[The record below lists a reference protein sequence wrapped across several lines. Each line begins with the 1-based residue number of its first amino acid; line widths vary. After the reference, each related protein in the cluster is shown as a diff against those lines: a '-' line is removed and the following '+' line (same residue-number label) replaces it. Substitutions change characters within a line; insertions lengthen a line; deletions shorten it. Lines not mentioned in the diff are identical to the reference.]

1 MSSVPLRRWRPQA
14 FAAPA
19 ATPAAASAEDLEA
32 RRREAEQAGFAA
44 GHAAGLAAAR
54 AEAERLGALFGAA
67 ERALALFE
75 ERLAGELLDLAIEI
89 ARQVI
94 RSEIATRR
102 ETVLAA
108 AREALAML
116 AQEARAVQIHVHP
129 ADAELLRQHLADEL
143 ARGAWR
149 VLEDPRIEPGGV
161 RLASSTG
168 EVDATVATRWRRVL
182 ASLGQDH
189 PWRDEPA

>member
-14 FAAPA
+14 FATPA
-19 ATPAAASAEDLEA
+19 ATPAAAPAEELEA

-54 AEAERLGALFGAA
+54 AEVERLRALFGSAD
-67 ERALALFE
+67 RALALFE

-94 RSEIATRR
+94 RGEIATRR
-102 ETVLAA
+102 ETVLAP

-116 AQEARAVQIHVHP
+116 AQEARAVEIHVHP

-143 ARGAWR
+143 ARGGWR

-161 RLASSTG
+161 RLASSSG

-182 ASLGQDH
+182 AALGQDH